1 MQIKMINLCKILQ
14 KVLSHTIKSVLI
26 NERIVRYKAYN
37 PISILQAIYRPSKKS
52 YICIPKCIS
61 VSSTRVFSISLLY
74 TFVDHLILTI
84 FVIIV
89 LTYLSSIIRWIAN
102 HHHNLSSFFFLYS
115 FRIFL
120 HKQGQLSSFCQFQRI
135 HEADALEGF
144 IVAHFGVVFVLD
156 VQGRDVV
163 REQHN
168 LVTEEV
174 VLVLVLQL
182 VARDAMQQVDDKA
195 AGARRRIEDLHA
207 GLGDR
212 RAELALQY
220 LLHAGAH
227 EIDDLLRRVDDA
239 EGVGALDR
247 VALEEALVD
256 RVQEVLALRPALYAL
271 RGGLDGDVEAVER
284 LEELVAVEGAAG
296 ERLDDALDLGG
307 DDIAAHEVGVVEDG
321 AEEALGQQVLD
332 EHFVDYV
339 GRDPGIERGAAELG
353 KGVEGGDKAAVSL
366 VLALDNREQR
376 FGELGDARLELLH
389 SRFEVL
395 DIRFGVGEELLEQ
408 VADIVRVLQIV
419 LDGYAPLILVEHG
432 PARILEDGVAERI
445 ASSDLLRDLPIQ
457 VALRPLRLPV
467 AASKRKV
474 AAQHAIGPDVVLDRL
489 LRYKRPFHGA
499 RGIRQQV
506 LKGRS
511 HGQLVVRLALVFVEL
526 SIVALNG
533 LLEQRRTECGRALH
547 VLLPCQLPALSTLPP
562 GTLGCNSRGAII
574 YLSDQPANTFND
586 ISIRGIAIGP
596 HCNSFC
602 VLRQS
607 LQRAEGSGLPIA
619 GAQDNGN
626 HRRLACYMSLHRH
639 LHLNAVAIVR
649 GDKGGADEQQD
660 NARGL

>member
-1 MQIKMINLCKILQ
+1 MFYISFIDVFINY
-14 KVLSHTIKSVLI
+14 LI
-26 NERIVRYKAYN
+26 
-37 PISILQAIYRPSKKS
+37 PSILI
-52 YICIPKCIS
+52 III
-61 VSSTRVFSISLLY
+61 
-74 TFVDHLILTI
+74 LIL
-84 FVIIV
+84 
-89 LTYLSSIIRWIAN
+89 LPYIIRRIPN
-102 HHHNLSSFFFLYS
+102 HHHDLSILLP
-115 FRIFL
+115 L
-120 HKQGQLSSFCQFQRI
+120 HPFGILLHEQRQLLTLRKFQRI

-144 IVAHFGVVFVLD
+144 VVAHFGVVFVLD

-163 REQHN
+163 GEQHD
-168 LVTEEV
+168 LVAEEV

-182 VARDAMQQVDDKA
+182 VAWNAVQQVDDKA

-220 LLHAGAH
+220 LLYAGTH

-284 LEELVAVEGAAG
+284 LEELVAIEGATG
-296 ERLDDALDLGG
+296 ERLDHALDLGG
-307 DDIAAHEVGVVEDG
+307 DDVAAHEIGVVEDG

-353 KGVEGGDKAAVSL
+353 KGVEGGDKAPVGFI
-366 VLALDNREQR
+366 LALDNREQR
-376 FGELGDARLELLH
+376 FGEFGDARLELLH
-389 SRFEVL
+389 SRLEVL
-395 DIRFGVGEELLEQ
+395 DIRLGVGEELLEQ
-408 VADIVRVLQIV
+408 IADIVRVLQIV

-432 PARILEDGVAERI
+432 PARILEAGVPERL
-445 ASSDLLRDLPIQ
+445 ATSDLLRDLPLQ